1 MVASMRRSRLLV
13 LAGGALCA
21 ACASEP
27 VSPSSARIDDYIAG
41 VTARDGQVTAVL
53 SDSAPPSASFG
64 PSVVLNGGGKVQHG
78 GSARISVAGGAD
90 FTRVYVS
97 TPMASGTW
105 DVALPSGVTV
115 EDLVVGLSPKLRSG
129 SLRVRFV
136 LEGPSGVGGAA
147 EEVLD
152 VGE

>member
-1 MVASMRRSRLLV
+1 MVASMRRSCLLV
-13 LAGGALCA
+13 LAGGALGT
-21 ACASEP
+21 ACVSEP
-27 VSPSSARIDDYIAG
+27 LSPSSARIDAYIAG
-41 VTARDGQVTAVL
+41 VTALNGQVTAVL
-53 SDSAPPSASFG
+53 SDSAPPKASFG
-64 PSVVLNGGGKVQHG
+64 PSVVVNGGGKVPHG

-97 TPMASGTW
+97 TPMASGRW

-115 EDLVVGLSPKLRSG
+115 EDLVVGLSPQLRSG
-129 SLRVRFV
+129 NLRVRFV